1 MTEPKEK
8 GGFLNLIA
16 GLFATLALTAHGCQK
31 LFKTV
36 DNVHIP
42 IHHVEIPAN
51 PPKITGRS
59 YSKPPTIPVI
69 PKPRSYSEPGFPN
82 THSYSGP
89 RPPKPPVIPRL
100 PSDIVVPN
108 INLSD
113 LNINWSDPN
122 VRNVKAVTDNTARNA
137 ARRAKES
144 HLVGEAKEK
153 FILEATH
160 KAGYQE
166 KNKLSRKKIVIPD
179 ITVDIIIATSVHQ
192 TLEENNKEQS
202 MQKS

>member
-8 GGFLNLIA
+8 GGFLDLIA

-42 IHHVEIPAN
+42 IHRVEIPAN
-51 PPKITGRS
+51 PPK
-59 YSKPPTIPVI
+59 P
-69 PKPRSYSEPGFPN
+69 PKPGFYSEPGFPN
-82 THSYSGP
+82 THSYSAP
-89 RPPKPPVIPRL
+89 RPPKPPVIPRP

-108 INLSD
+108 INWSD

-122 VRNVKAVTDNTARNA
+122 VINVKAVTDNAARNA
-137 ARRAKES
+137 AKRAKELD
-144 HLVGEAKEK
+144 LVGEVKKE
-153 FILEATH
+153 FIREATI

-166 KNKLSRKKIVIPD
+166 KNKLSREKIVIPA